1 MAKPQLP
8 RSIHDLA
15 IRTVDRIKDR
25 AAVIGIAFFLL
36 GILGSIKSDWCL
48 LAALVFYG
56 IWAVVR
62 IGVLRLDVQAKTAV
76 ASNRLAAAIE
86 DATGKIAAQP
96 AGIGEGT
103 TYDPGRKRERSHT
116 SERPIGGRHK
126 WVSMKQFF
134 MNKSLVEVSKFV
146 TT

>member
-86 DATGKIAAQP
+86 DATGKIAAHRRALESARPTIPVGSVNDLTPLSDQS
-96 AGIGEGT
+96 GVGT
-103 TYDPGRKRERSHT
+103 NG
-116 SERPIGGRHK
+116 
-126 WVSMKQFF
+126 
-134 MNKSLVEVSKFV
+134 
-146 TT
+146 